1 MVNAVWISV
10 SNPRGVISKSRP
22 IRIRFSI
29 TESGWIAI
37 RKHVQLRQLCTNRGG
52 RSHFV
57 RLWLRSC
64 SKIFESGSGWGNFS
78 NLRTRLLL
86 TFQLPSIKLKFT
98 HVFTEEMTTQTPA
111 TSDGVSRHVSRPF
124 FWSLGLG
131 LDLEGLRSRSPRS
144 QVSGLRSQYRRNS
157 RSKRSVAKLSLLFC
171 CLQDGEN
178 NLPSTPFKIYTEFN
192 KKCACSLPM
201 KPGLWSRKSHH
212 PTPTP
217 DNFDYPTP
225 TPTPTPVR
233 LRPSA
238 VLVI

>member
-1 MVNAVWISV
+1 MHQQGWPESLCPTPTPLLFQNFW
-10 SNPRGVISKSRP
+10 
-22 IRIRFSI
+22 IRIRVRKFFKFENPTPVNIPATIDQIKIYPCFYWRNDHADSCYQWRSLE
-29 TESGWIAI
+29 TCLKTLFLES
-37 RKHVQLRQLCTNRGG
+37 
-52 RSHFV
+52 RS
-57 RLWLRSC
+57 
-64 SKIFESGSGWGNFS
+64 
-78 NLRTRLLL
+78 RTR
-86 TFQLPSIKLKFT
+86 
-98 HVFTEEMTTQTPA
+98 
-111 TSDGVSRHVSRPF
+111 SR
-124 FWSLGLG
+124 
-131 LDLEGLRSRSPRS
+131 RS
-144 QVSGLRSQYRRNS
+144 QVSVSKVSGLRSQYRRNS